1 MTLLIIRKP
10 RAASE
15 NRMFST
21 IVHIGREFDKQ
32 NRARLCSRKVRL
44 RSLPSP
50 EGRGWTATA
59 FSSAGA
65 GRVRGELQ
73 GEEGLRFGVRQLAA
87 AFLRRK
93 LASGRVS
100 SKLERQ
106 KRQQAAALQT
116 CLLVAALSTLLP
128 AAASARIVKD
138 QTGRVVNVPENP
150 HRLVSLAPNIT
161 EIVYALGLGDELVG
175 DTDNC
180 DFPPQA
186 KNKPHVGT
194 MVNPSLERIVALKP
208 DLALG
213 TPEANR
219 RETADQ
225 LERLG
230 IPLYGVTASTLAGTL
245 ASIEDLG
252 RILGRAAEA
261 RSLVAQMQAR
271 IDRIEERI
279 EGQPKPKVLFVV
291 WYRPLITVGPNTF
304 IADVVRAAGGIPI
317 GDNLKGEWPRLTL
330 EELLPQNPDV
340 ILFPKTES
348 FSPSTEEFE
357 SLPGWKD
364 LRAVK
369 EGRMFFVSET
379 IMRPGP
385 RLVDALEELAGILHP
400 GVACRN
406 GDKPV

>member
-1 MTLLIIRKP
+1 MRDTLRACAGLAFFVVTYEMHSAQVPSRLSTVNSPGSAAVLIC
-10 RAASE
+10 
-15 NRMFST
+15 
-21 IVHIGREFDKQ
+21 V
-32 NRARLCSRKVRL
+32 
-44 RSLPSP
+44 
-50 EGRGWTATA
+50 
-59 FSSAGA
+59 
-65 GRVRGELQ
+65 
-73 GEEGLRFGVRQLAA
+73 LAA
-87 AFLRRK
+87 
-93 LASGRVS
+93 V
-100 SKLERQ
+100 
-106 KRQQAAALQT
+106 
-116 CLLVAALSTLLP
+116 LSILLP
-128 AAASARIVKD
+128 AAASARTVKD
-138 QTGRVVNVPENP
+138 QTGRNVDVPNNP

-175 DTDNC
+175 DTDYC

-230 IPLYGVTASTLAGTL
+230 IPLYGVTASSLAGTL

-252 RILGRAAEA
+252 KILGRASEA
-261 RSLVAQMQAR
+261 RSLVAEMQAR
-271 IDRIEERI
+271 IDRMEKRI

-291 WYRPLITVGPNTF
+291 WYRPLITVGPGTV
-304 IADVVRAAGGIPI
+304 IADVIRAAGGIPI
-317 GDNLKGEWPRLTL
+317 GENLKGEWPRLTL

-340 ILFPKTES
+340 ILLPKTES
-348 FSPSTEEFE
+348 FSPSTEEFQ
-357 SLPGWKD
+357 SLSGWKD

-369 EGRMFFVSET
+369 EGRMFFLSET

-385 RLVDALEELAGILHP
+385 RLVDALEELAGVLHP
-400 GVACRN
+400 TVAFKTGERQ
-406 GDKPV
+406 